1 MDYCSRIVYI
11 QLGNLEEYNS
21 IHTYIHMHK
30 GHTKNKLHSK
40 HLLQGCLFE
49 HAQGYNVTRT
59 HTKKKLI
66 HQFFKFQINL

>member
-1 MDYCSRIVYI
+1 MDYCSRIVNI

-40 HLLQGCLFE
+40 HSLQECFVQVG
-49 HAQGYNVTRT
+49 TRVQCNT
-59 HTKKKLI
+59 HTQKKNLI
-66 HQFFKFQINL
+66 H